1 VVVAPPPPPAIPG
14 VVTTGGDGIDKLEG
28 SANDDKLDGGAGDDI
43 LHGGGGTDL
52 LIGGVGKDTATY
64 GGKLENYKITHD
76 ASGWHVLDQRT
87 GAGTDGSDTLQ
98 GVERLTFADKAVAL
112 DIDGIAA
119 QAYRIYRAA
128 FDRTP
133 DVAGLGYWI
142 GRLDEKATVREIAV
156 GFAESKEFA
165 DLYGSAPSNADIVM
179 RLYKNILHREPDAG
193 GYQYW
198 LNILDTKQATL
209 PYVLAFMSESQENQ
223 DGTAELIAN
232 GIVYTPYG
240 A

>member
-1 VVVAPPPPPAIPG
+1 
-14 VVTTGGDGIDKLEG
+14 
-28 SANDDKLDGGAGDDI
+28 
-43 LHGGGGTDL
+43 
-52 LIGGVGKDTATY
+52 
-64 GGKLENYKITHD
+64 
-76 ASGWHVLDQRT
+76 
-87 GAGTDGSDTLQ
+87 
-98 GVERLTFADKAVAL
+98 
-112 DIDGIAA
+112 
-119 QAYRIYRAA
+119 
-128 FDRTP
+128 
-133 DVAGLGYWI
+133 VAGLGYWI